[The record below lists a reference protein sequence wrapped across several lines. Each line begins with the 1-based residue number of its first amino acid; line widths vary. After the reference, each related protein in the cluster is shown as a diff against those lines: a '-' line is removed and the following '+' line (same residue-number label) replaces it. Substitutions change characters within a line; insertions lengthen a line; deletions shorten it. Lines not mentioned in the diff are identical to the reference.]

1 MFFHSWKTFCTCA
14 IRRTCLRE
22 GTVLVFIKLPIVINR
37 FILHIVGLINW
48 LLITVFNS
56 PLNFRYYWD
65 VTPSLQLTVMQS
77 RTKFAPKATGKIRLY
92 LRENKIVPVS
102 IFFKRRTLSKV
113 FFKNF
118 YFLRRPFLRNLS
130 WGSNSQ
136 VLSNYTWPI
145 FRIQNSYAAEKLL

>member
-1 MFFHSWKTFCTCA
+1 M
-14 IRRTCLRE
+14 
-22 GTVLVFIKLPIVINR
+22 FIKLPIVINR
-37 FILHIVGLINW
+37 FILHIAGLIDW
-48 LLITVFNS
+48 PLITGFNS

-118 YFLRRPFLRNLS
+118 YFLRRTFLRNLS
-130 WGSNSQ
+130 WGWDHGQ
-136 VLSNYTWPI
+136 VSNYTRPI
-145 FRIQNSYAAEKLL
+145 FRIQNSYSTEKLL

>member
-1 MFFHSWKTFCTCA
+1 MCT
-14 IRRTCLRE
+14 IRCTCLRE
-22 GTVLVFIKLPIVINR
+22 GTVVVFIKLPIVINR
-37 FILHIVGLINW
+37 VILHTAGLIDSP
-48 LLITVFNS
+48 LITDFNS
-56 PLNFRYYWD
+56 PLNVRYCCD
-65 VTPSLQLTVMQS
+65 VTPTLQLTVMQS

>member
-37 FILHIVGLINW
+37 FILHIAGLIDW
-48 LLITVFNS
+48 PLITGFNS

-65 VTPSLQLTVMQS
+65 VTPSIQLTVTQS

-92 LRENKIVPVS
+92 LKIIPVS
-102 IFFKRRTLSKV
+102 IFFKTRTLSKV
-113 FFKNF
+113 IFKNF
-118 YFLRRPFLRNLS
+118 YFLWRTFLRNLP
-130 WGSNSQ
+130 WVWNHSQ

-145 FRIQNSYAAEKLL
+145 FRIQNTYSTEKLL